1 VELRGSG
8 GGGVTSRARAPPGL
22 RLRGPTGGMGAPA
35 PVGEERE
42 WAGGRRREEEEIG
55 GTHMGKIVISV
66 VGLTPLPRNVDRMA
80 HR

>member
-1 VELRGSG
+1 
-8 GGGVTSRARAPPGL
+8 
-22 RLRGPTGGMGAPA
+22 MGAPA

-55 GTHMGKIVISV
+55 GTHKGKIVISV

-80 HR
+80 HG